1 MSRHI
6 VYFTG
11 CFADYYGPEIG
22 RSFVEVMER
31 NGLRAIV
38 PETKCCGMPQMA
50 NSNLEGA
57 RKNFE
62 ANVRALA
69 EAAAPGHDVL
79 TTCPSCNLMLRRE
92 GLPFFDGPEARF
104 VSERVYDACE
114 YLSRLHRSGRLN
126 TDFGPLDVRVFY
138 HNPCHLKVQ
147 EIRDAVDLLGLI
159 PGLELA
165 GANTACC
172 GMGGSY
178 GMKKQNYDRS
188 VAIAGKV
195 WAEVRASRADVVVTD
210 CGGCG
215 LQVQAGTGAVVRHP
229 LALLNEAYKA
239 FRSVEAAG

>member
-1 MSRHI
+1 VTDHV

-11 CFADYYGPEIG
+11 CFADYYGPETG
-22 RSFVEVMER
+22 KSFVEVMEK
-31 NGLRAIV
+31 NGFGVVL

-50 NSNLEGA
+50 NSNFEGA

-69 EAAAPGHDVL
+69 EAAAPGHDIL
-79 TTCPSCNLMLRRE
+79 TTCPSCNMMVRRE
-92 GLPFFDGPEARF
+92 GLSFFESEEARF

-114 YLSRLHRSGRLN
+114 YLWRLHPSGRLN
-126 TDFGPLDVRVFY
+126 TGFGRLNLRVFY

-147 EIRDAVDLLGLI
+147 EIRAAAALLGLV
-159 PGLELA
+159 PGVELA
-165 GANTACC
+165 ATNTNCC

-178 GMKKQNYDRS
+178 GMKRQNYERS

-195 WAEVRASRADVVVTD
+195 WEEVKASRAEVVATD

-215 LQVQAGTGAVVRHP
+215 LQIQAGTGAEIRHP
-229 LALLNEAYKA
+229 LAILNAAYKA
-239 FRSVEAAG
+239 FGTREAHG